1 MTQTVKLV
9 CQTALLS
16 AIYLLCKGI
25 VTFLNLPIP
34 ANVLGIVLLFCL
46 LLSGI
51 VKESHLDVAASFL
64 LKHLVFFFVPV
75 AVGLMD
81 WFGVFYDY
89 GVVLLAALLVSFVLP
104 LYVVSAMMRRVEK
117 EDE

>member
-1 MTQTVKLV
+1 MTQTTKLLL
-9 CQTALLS
+9 QTALLS

-25 VTFLNLPIP
+25 VTVADLPIP

-46 LLSGI
+46 LLSGVI
-51 VKESHLDVAASFL
+51 KESYINEAASFFL
-64 LKHLVFFFVPV
+64 RHLVFFFVPV

-89 GVVLLAALLVSFVLP
+89 GAVLLAALLVSFVLP